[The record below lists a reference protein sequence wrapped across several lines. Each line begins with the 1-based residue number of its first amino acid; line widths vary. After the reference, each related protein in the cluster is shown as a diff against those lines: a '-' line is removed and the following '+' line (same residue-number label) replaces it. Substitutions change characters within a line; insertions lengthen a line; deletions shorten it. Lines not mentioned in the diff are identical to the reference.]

1 MQNFDVVKQSN
12 NTMLKEIEK
21 RIADDYKKVVS
32 KVKSGGAK
40 LKVEL
45 AKNKKVAIELRENA
59 EDALQDLKSGRVFSD
74 DDAAKNFKNTLGDTL
89 KAVGM
94 TGIFILP
101 GGSIGLIALRK
112 MLRSKEA
119 KALGIEKLLTLT
131 IEEADKLAKEEEAS
145 EAVKKSEN
153 KD

>member
-1 MQNFDVVKQSN
+1 
-12 NTMLKEIEK
+12 MLKEIEK
-21 RIADDYKKVVS
+21 RISDDYKKIVT
-32 KVKSGGAK
+32 KVKSGRAK

-45 AKNKKVAIELRENA
+45 AKNKKVAIGLKENA
-59 EDALQDLKSGRVFSD
+59 EDALQDLKSGRVFTD
-74 DDAAKNFKNTLGDTL
+74 DDAAKNLKNTLTDTL

-119 KALGIEKLLTLT
+119 KALGIERLLTLT
-131 IEEADKLAKEEEAS
+131 IEEAEKLAREEEARA
-145 EAVKKSEN
+145 AVKKTE
-153 KD
+153 KKE

>member
-1 MQNFDVVKQSN
+1 
-12 NTMLKEIEK
+12 MLKEIEE
-21 RIADDYKKVVS
+21 RISGDYKKLVS
-32 KVKSGGAK
+32 KVKNGRSK

-45 AKNKKVAIELRENA
+45 AKNKQTAIKLKDNA
-59 EDALQDLKSGRVFSD
+59 QDALGDLKSGKVFTD
-74 DDAAKNFKNTLGDTL
+74 DEAAKNLKNTLTDTL

-119 KALGIEKLLTLT
+119 KALGIENLLTLT
-131 IEEADKLAKEEEAS
+131 IEEAKKLEEEEGKDKDAG
-145 EAVKKSEN
+145 VKKPE
-153 KD
+153 KE

>member
-1 MQNFDVVKQSN
+1 
-12 NTMLKEIEK
+12 MLKELEE
-21 RIADDYKKVVS
+21 RISGDYKKIVS
-32 KVKSGGAK
+32 KVKTGRAK

-45 AKNKKVAIELRENA
+45 SKNKKAAIALKDNA
-59 EDALQDLKSGRVFSD
+59 QDALQDLKTGKVFTD
-74 DDAAKNFKNTLGDTL
+74 DDAAKNLKNTLTDTL

-119 KALGIEKLLTLT
+119 RALGIENLLTLT
-131 IEEADKLAKEEEAS
+131 IEEAEKLEKEEKKPDELP
-145 EAVKKSEN
+145 VKKPEN
-153 KD
+153 R

>member
-1 MQNFDVVKQSN
+1 
-12 NTMLKEIEK
+12 MLKEIEK
-21 RIADDYKKVVS
+21 RISGDYKKIVT
-32 KVKSGGAK
+32 KVKSGRAK

-45 AKNKKVAIELRENA
+45 AKNKKVAIGLKENA
-59 EDALQDLKSGRVFSD
+59 EDALQDLKSGRVFTD
-74 DDAAKNFKNTLGDTL
+74 DDAAKNLKNTLKDTL

-119 KALGIEKLLTLT
+119 KALGIENLLTLT
-131 IEEADKLAKEEEAS
+131 IEEAERLAREEEAKA
-145 EAVKKSEN
+145 AVKKTE
-153 KD
+153 KKE

>member
-1 MQNFDVVKQSN
+1 
-12 NTMLKEIEK
+12 MLKEIEE
-21 RIADDYKKVVS
+21 RISGDYKKLVS
-32 KVKSGGAK
+32 KVKTGRSK

-45 AKNKKVAIELRENA
+45 AKNKKAAIKLKDNA
-59 EDALQDLKSGRVFSD
+59 QDALSDLKSGKVFTD
-74 DDAAKNFKNTLGDTL
+74 DDAAKNLKNTLTDTL

-119 KALGIEKLLTLT
+119 KALGIENLLTLT
-131 IEEADKLAKEEEAS
+131 IEEAKKLEDEEEKKLPGTDGN
-145 EAVKKSEN
+145 EKPVKKPEN
-153 KD
+153 E